1 MLTRSPRRSLI
12 VLLCFMASV
21 LLAGAQTKRIKTPA
35 EHLIFKCK
43 ALINPATG
51 TILENSFIETNGG
64 RILRTGKAA
73 ELTGSETA
81 KVVDYGDKYVIPG
94 LIDTHGHLYGG
105 VTVRY
110 TTSPLIPIFFLAAG
124 VTSIGDPGSMDPG
137 GDLAMRNRIDSGL
150 YAGPRYFLA
159 GEYLEMAP
167 VTVGWMSPLATPEE
181 ARLKVDHSAAEG
193 ISAIKIYANMSGDV
207 MQAAVDEA
215 HEHGLRV
222 WAHIGAVTYK
232 QAISMGVDQLYHGV
246 LAMSDTRSPSITQRD
261 FAAWTD
267 ATSALDLSKPEILDM
282 LRQVAAQKVVLTP
295 TTVVLDSLLPGK
307 MEEHHMEEQKKYY
320 APQAWDMLV
329 KYSHQFPGIKEEQ
342 LRSNIAKN
350 IEFVRRAHDA
360 GCILSTGTDLVIPAI
375 LPGVSLWREMEL
387 FSESGLAPMEI
398 LKAATVNGAYALG
411 RSDQLGT
418 VEAGKL
424 ADFVVLDRN
433 PLENINNVRSVSRV
447 VKGGVIYDPQELLKP
462 LEGKLY

>member
-1 MLTRSPRRSLI
+1 
-12 VLLCFMASV
+12 MALALS
-21 LLAGAQTKRIKTPA
+21 AGAQTKRIKPPA

-51 TILENSFIETNGG
+51 TTLENAFIETNGG
-64 RILRTGKAA
+64 RILRIGKAA
-73 ELTGSETA
+73 ELTASEGA

-105 VTVRY
+105 ITVRY
-110 TTSPLIPIFFLAAG
+110 TTSPLFPIFFMAAG

-150 YAGPRYFLA
+150 YTGPRYFLA

-167 VTVGWMSPLATPEE
+167 VTVGWMNPLATPEE
-181 ARLKVDHSAAEG
+181 ARLKVDRWAAEG

-207 MQAAVDEA
+207 MQAAIDEA

-232 QAISMGVDQLYHGV
+232 QAMAMGVDQLFHGA
-246 LAMSDTRSPSITQRD
+246 LAMPDTRPPGITQKN
-261 FAAWTD
+261 FSAWADSTG
-267 ATSALDLSKPEILDM
+267 TLDLSNPEILDV
-282 LRQVAAQKVVLTP
+282 LRQAAAHKVVLTP
-295 TTVVLDSLLPGK
+295 TVVVLDALLPGT
-307 MEEHHMEEQKKYY
+307 MELHHMEEQKKYY
-320 APQAWDMLV
+320 APQAWDKLV
-329 KYSHQFPGIKEEQ
+329 EYSHQFPGFKEEQ
-342 LRSNIAKN
+342 VRSNVAKN

-360 GCILSTGTDLVIPAI
+360 GCILSTGTDLVVPAI
-375 LPGVSLWREMEL
+375 LPGFSLWREMEL
-387 FSESGLAPMEI
+387 FSAGGLSPMEV

-424 ADFVVLDRN
+424 ADFVVLSRN
-433 PLENINNVRSVSRV
+433 PLEDINNVRSVSRV

-462 LEGKLY
+462 LEGKVY